1 MGGVNTP
8 SSGRSSPAGGI
19 DPATAAGYVLDGLG
33 DWIYSLA
40 LVVLAYQLTGR
51 LAVAAAALLF
61 QATGRLAGMALYDL
75 VTLERA
81 RALAV
86 GAGIFRAALF
96 ASLIAVTARD
106 RLWIAMAVAALVG
119 ISGPLAEVAR
129 RTADPLSSPAYH
141 SHNLA
146 TRLVRRWD
154 QLTMIAGAVAGGLL
168 IVAWSE
174 RAAFAVA
181 AILVMVGLLP
191 LLRPRSRAA
200 FAMPFSGTKSQP
212 DWSVLRTMATVRAV
226 VLAFAG
232 VAALGIAIRVILVE
246 VVLDRHGDDE
256 LMYGLFVALAGAG
269 AFAGPLSVPRL
280 LAKIPPQMVLA
291 GLLGALA
298 LAVVALCVFD
308 PPALLVPVILGCGV
322 AAITAERVAETV
334 TRRLVPDQQLDGALR
349 LVAVTVVAGQ
359 ALALAAVVVLDRTS
373 GLNAVAVGLTG
384 CSILLAGFALLSYV
398 GGVRARGRA
407 LAGGAGQ
414 IQTAAAADD

>member
-1 MGGVNTP
+1 
-8 SSGRSSPAGGI
+8 
-19 DPATAAGYVLDGLG
+19 
-33 DWIYSLA
+33 
-40 LVVLAYQLTGR
+40 
-51 LAVAAAALLF
+51 
-61 QATGRLAGMALYDL
+61 
-75 VTLERA
+75 
-81 RALAV
+81 
-86 GAGIFRAALF
+86 
-96 ASLIAVTARD
+96 
-106 RLWIAMAVAALVG
+106 
-119 ISGPLAEVAR
+119 
-129 RTADPLSSPAYH
+129 
-141 SHNLA
+141 
-146 TRLVRRWD
+146 
-154 QLTMIAGAVAGGLL
+154 
-168 IVAWSE
+168 
-174 RAAFAVA
+174 
-181 AILVMVGLLP
+181 
-191 LLRPRSRAA
+191 
-200 FAMPFSGTKSQP
+200 MPFSGTKSQP

-226 VLAFAG
+226 VLVFAG

-308 PPALLVPVILGCGV
+308 PPTLLVPVILGCGV